1 VNWLKTANVIALV
14 SFTSYLGYSL
24 VVPMYIKNTRA
35 NDYKELMYGCDH
47 AMKEHYIAKKAIE
60 ATPNGQT
67 IKNLQASELSLMT
80 CHDYDKLRKEMISS
94 GVSPEELSMIGLETM
109 EEKSYDLEHF
119 IKIHEIRF

>member
-1 VNWLKTANVIALV
+1 MNWLKTANVIALV
-14 SFTSYLGYSL
+14 IFTSYLGYSL
-24 VVPMYIKNTRA
+24 VLPMYVKNTRA
-35 NDYKELMYGCDH
+35 EDYKELMYGCDH

>member
-1 VNWLKTANVIALV
+1 
-14 SFTSYLGYSL
+14 
-24 VVPMYIKNTRA
+24 MYVKNTRA
-35 NDYKELMYGCDH
+35 EDYKELMYGCDH

>member
-1 VNWLKTANVIALV
+1 MNWLKTANVIALV
-14 SFTSYLGYSL
+14 IFTSYLGYSL
-24 VVPMYIKNTRA
+24 VLPMYVKNTRGE
-35 NDYKELMYGCDH
+35 DYKELMYGCDH